1 MVQEIAAMDNT
12 VKNYTVSIFTE
23 NQIGLLA
30 QISNVFTRRNLSIWS
45 LSAGASS
52 IEGIHNITIITE
64 ATERRIREAVLQ
76 IEKRVDVVKAFY
88 YTDEQIVYRE
98 LALYKVPT
106 DKLLDGGNLEDLLSR
121 NNARI
126 VEMNRTFTVIQKTG
140 HTHETQRLYEELQE
154 VGVLQ
159 FVRSGRIALSRSSQ
173 EPVHGFLR
181 ERQAEK
187 ERRRAERDK
196 QER

>member
-1 MVQEIAAMDNT
+1 MDNT

-121 NNARI
+121 NNARF
-126 VEMNRTFTVIQKTG
+126 VVMNRSFTVIQKTG
-140 HTHETQRLYEELQE
+140 LTHETQRLYEELQE
-154 VGVLQ
+154 AGVLQ

-173 EPVHGFLR
+173 EPVQGFLR